1 MEGNRVQQPS
11 ELLRQGRTDEVWR
24 RYCGFLDLDVD
35 GFMKIQERLL
45 MEQLQLAV
53 RSKLGRQLMGND
65 PPQQVQEFRE
75 RVRLTSYSDYAPYLD
90 QQQDDV
96 LVDKV
101 VAWSHT
107 SGRSG
112 GYKWMPFTAR
122 AFAKMGEAALTQLL
136 LATAQGRGDIRLE
149 PNDVFVNN
157 VAARPYFTGYAA
169 LSLSEIFE
177 LRFVP
182 GVEEGE
188 QMSFQERIQAG
199 FQMGLRTGIDV
210 LGSMSSVLIK
220 IGEQFAQ
227 GANTT
232 RFSTTLLHPAAL
244 YRLGRGLLRSR
255 LAGRPMLP
263 KDLWQVKAIVTGG
276 TDTSIYREKLY
287 EYWGVQPLE
296 GYGCAEA
303 GSIMALQSWH
313 GFGLYFLPDI
323 CFLEFVPEAEWAR
336 WREDRSYIPETVLLD
351 EVEMGSRYE
360 IVITN
365 FYGGPFLRYRLLDL
379 VRFISLRDEEAD
391 INLPSMAFA
400 GRDSDIIDL
409 AGLTGLIDEKM
420 IWQSIVNTGIGHEE
434 WAVRK
439 EIMSVHASL
448 HLYIELKEDL
458 PAEKVA
464 QQVHEAL
471 MVLNPF
477 YGDLVELLGVRPLHV
492 TLLSPGTFLRYMQM
506 QQAAGADLA
515 HLKPPHMN
523 APESVIERL
532 LTASRAA
539 PGSED
544 KVANGVPARDSWQ
557 GPESR

>member
-1 MEGNRVQQPS
+1 MQQPA

-24 RYCGFLDLDVD
+24 RYCGFLDLDAD
-35 GFMKIQERLL
+35 GFMRIQERLL

-53 RSKLGRQLMGND
+53 RSKLGRQLMGTD
-65 PPQQVQEFRE
+65 PPRQVQEFRQ
-75 RVRLTSYSDYAPYLD
+75 RVRLTTYADYAPYLD
-90 QQQDDV
+90 QQREDV
-96 LVDKV
+96 LVEKP

-112 GYKWMPFTAR
+112 RYKWMPFTAR

-136 LATAQGRGDIRLE
+136 LATAGGHGDIRLE

-169 LSLSEIFE
+169 LSLSELFE

-188 QMSFQERIQAG
+188 QMSFQERIQTG

-210 LGSMSSVLIK
+210 LGSISSVLIK
-220 IGEQFAQ
+220 IGEQFAE
-227 GANTT
+227 GARTT
-232 RFSTTLLHPAAL
+232 RLSPALLHPAVL

-296 GYGCAEA
+296 GYGCTEA
-303 GSIMALQSWH
+303 GSIMALQSWN
-313 GFGLYFLPDI
+313 GPGLYFLPDV
-323 CFLEFVPEAEWAR
+323 CFLEFVPEDEWVR
-336 WREDRSYIPETVLLD
+336 WREDESYIPETVLLD
-351 EVEMGSRYE
+351 EVRLGPRYE

-365 FYGGPFLRYRLLDL
+365 FYGGPFLRYRLHDL
-379 VRFISLRDEEAD
+379 VRFISMRDVDAGID
-391 INLPSMAFA
+391 LPSMAFA

-409 AGLTGLIDEKM
+409 AGFTGLIDEKM
-420 IWQSIVNTGIGHEE
+420 VWQSIVDTGIRHEE

-439 EIMSVHASL
+439 EIMGLHAGL
-448 HLYIELKEDL
+448 HLYIELQEDL
-458 PAEKVA
+458 PAGQVA
-464 QQVHEAL
+464 QQIHEAL

-492 TLLSPGTFLRYMQM
+492 TLLSPGTFMRYIRM
-506 QQAAGADLA
+506 QQAAGADPA

-523 APESVIERL
+523 APEPVIERL
-532 LTASRAA
+532 LTASRAM
-539 PGSED
+539 PDSENE
-544 KVANGVPARDSWQ
+544 VANGAPAE
-557 GPESR
+557 P